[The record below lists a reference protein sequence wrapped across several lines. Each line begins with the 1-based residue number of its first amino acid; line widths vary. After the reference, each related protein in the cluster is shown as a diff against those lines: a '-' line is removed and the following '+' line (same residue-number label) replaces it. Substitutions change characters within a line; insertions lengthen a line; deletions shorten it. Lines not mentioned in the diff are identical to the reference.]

1 MRAVVEFMAFLVILG
16 GAGMVPYRFDRC
28 YTHSDLVDPRIY
40 RASFVLALLALVVV
54 MFSLEARPRPH
65 TADLAPDA
73 FSGTDA
79 YRETGRLAARYPDR
93 RAGSPGDAALGDFVA
108 RRFRALG
115 METSRQTFFTDVDGN
130 GDAELSNVIGR
141 LRGRSDR
148 QVVILSHRDSAGRPG
163 ASAASG
169 TAVLLELAQALDALD
184 RRRTMVFV
192 STDGATEG
200 LAGARR
206 FAERYAD
213 RQKVEAALVLDDVG
227 AAGPQR
233 PYVIPWSTGSSRAS
247 LEVVRSVDAALA
259 QETGAGG
266 GSESWLGQL
275 VHLAWPLTLREQGPL
290 VREGIDAVTLTAR
303 AELPRGAGPDT
314 LAGISENRLTRFGR
328 AAFASVLAFDS
339 PGYQG
344 KPPSRYLTAGRNV
357 IPGWSLALFALGLI
371 LPAVITGVDAVA
383 RASRR
388 GAPVG
393 PWLRWSLATALPFA
407 VTAVGAL
414 CFELVG
420 WLPDSIEEAVSPATR
435 QSLGEALGPLI
446 ALAILFALSWVVLR
460 RIALGEVRPR
470 RLSREGA
477 AASLA
482 LLLAVEVLV
491 VCAVNPFTALLLV
504 PATHLCLLAA
514 LSDTPRRTLLVAT
527 MMAGALTLPVLA
539 MLYYGARFD
548 LGLSLHSYVLM
559 VVSTFAGSIS
569 SAILGSLIAGSL
581 TSTALLAMGGG
592 RRTAPAITVRG
603 PVTYAGPGSLGGT
616 ESALRQ

>member
-1 MRAVVEFMAFLVILG
+1 
-16 GAGMVPYRFDRC
+16 
-28 YTHSDLVDPRIY
+28 LVDPRIY

-65 TADLAPDA
+65 AADLAPDA

-79 YRETGRLAARYPDR
+79 YRQTGRLAALYPDR
-93 RAGSPGDAALGDFVA
+93 RAGSRGDAALGDFVQ
-108 RRFRALG
+108 RRFRELG
-115 METSRQTFFTDVDGN
+115 METSRQSFFTDVDG

-148 QVVILSHRDSAGRPG
+148 QVVILAHRDSAGRPG
-163 ASAASG
+163 AAAASG

-184 RRRTMVFV
+184 RRRTIVFV
-192 STDGATEG
+192 SADGGTEG

-206 FAERYAD
+206 FAERYVD
-213 RQKVEAALVLDDVG
+213 RQKVEAALVLDDIG

-247 LEVVRSVDAALA
+247 LAAVRSVDAALA

-290 VREGIDAVTLTAR
+290 LREGIDAVTITAR
-303 AELPRGAGPDT
+303 AELPRGKGPDT
-314 LAGISENRLTRFGR
+314 LTGISENRLTRFGR

-344 KPPSRYLTAGRNV
+344 KPPSRYLTAGHNV

-388 GAPVG
+388 GAPIG

-414 CFELVG
+414 CFELIG
-420 WLPDSIEEAVSPATR
+420 WLPGSVEEAISPATR
-435 QSLGEALGPLI
+435 PTFAEALGPLL
-446 ALAILFALSWVVLR
+446 ALAGLFGISWVVLR
-460 RIALGEVRPR
+460 RIALGDVRPR
-470 RLSREGA
+470 RLSRGGA

-482 LLLAVEVLV
+482 LLLSAEVLV
-491 VCAVNPFTALLLV
+491 VCAINPFTALMLV
-504 PATHLCLLAA
+504 PAAHLCLLAA
-514 LSDTPRRTLLVAT
+514 LSETPRRAMLAGAMV
-527 MMAGALTLPVLA
+527 AGALALPVLA

-548 LGLSLHSYVLM
+548 LGLSLDSYVLM
-559 VVSTFAGSIS
+559 VVSTFAGSVS
-569 SAILGSLIAGSL
+569 SVILGSLIAGSL
-581 TSTALLAMGGG
+581 TSSALLAVGG
-592 RRTAPAITVRG
+592 RDQRTAPAVTVRG

-616 ESALRQ
+616 ESALRR

>member
-1 MRAVVEFMAFLVILG
+1 
-16 GAGMVPYRFDRC
+16 
-28 YTHSDLVDPRIY
+28 LVDPRIY

-65 TADLAPDA
+65 AADLAPDA

-79 YRETGRLAARYPDR
+79 YRQTGRLAALYPDR
-93 RAGSPGDAALGDFVA
+93 RAGSRGDVALGDFVE
-108 RRFRALG
+108 RRFRELG
-115 METSRQTFFTDVDGN
+115 METSRQPFFTDVDDRGET
-130 GDAELSNVIGR
+130 ELSNVIGR

-148 QVVILSHRDSAGRPG
+148 QVVILAHRDSAGRPG
-163 ASAASG
+163 AAAASG

-184 RRRTMVFV
+184 RRRTIVFV
-192 STDGATEG
+192 SADGGTEG

-213 RQKVEAALVLDDVG
+213 RQKVEAALVLDDIG

-247 LEVVRSVDAALA
+247 LAAIRTVDAALA

-266 GSESWLGQL
+266 GWDSWVGQL

-290 VREGIDAVTLTAR
+290 LREGIDAVTITAR
-303 AELPRGAGPDT
+303 AELPRGTGPDT

-339 PGYQG
+339 PGFEG

-371 LPAVITGVDAVA
+371 LPAVLTGVDAVA

-388 GAPVG
+388 GAPIG

-407 VTAVGAL
+407 VTALGAL
-414 CFELVG
+414 CLELVG

-435 QSLGEALGPLI
+435 PTFGEALGPLI
-446 ALAILFALSWVVLR
+446 ALAALFGISWVVLR
-460 RIALGEVRPR
+460 RIALGDVRPR
-470 RLSREGA
+470 RLSRAGA
-477 AASLA
+477 AAALA
-482 LLLAVEVLV
+482 LLLSAEVLV
-491 VCAVNPFTALLLV
+491 VCAINPFTALLLV
-504 PATHLCLLAA
+504 PAAHLCLLAA
-514 LSDTPRRTLLVAT
+514 LSETPRRGLLAAT
-527 MMAGALTLPVLA
+527 MVAGALALPVLA
-539 MLYYGARFD
+539 MVYYGARFD

-559 VVSTFAGSIS
+559 IVSTFAGSVAS
-569 SAILGSLIAGSL
+569 VILGSLIAGSL
-581 TSTALLAMGGG
+581 TSSALLAVGG
-592 RRTAPAITVRG
+592 RDQRAAPAVTVRG

-616 ESALRQ
+616 ESALRR